1 VYTAIREMLRRELY
15 IGRIVWNKR
24 RYVKK
29 PGTNKR
35 ISVIRPEKDW
45 VIVEE
50 PSLRIVPQGL
60 FEEVQGVL
68 KNKSDQY
75 STAIGGLMNRAASAR
90 YPFSGILNCAEC
102 GSNLT
107 IISARGKNRRT
118 GYYGCPGH
126 LHRGICSNNLC
137 ERRGLIEEKLL
148 GGIRE
153 RLLESLAID
162 YAAAQIMKG
171 LTAEAGHDQLGI
183 LHKKQA
189 QLRLELARLGD
200 AIATSGGSKTLLEVL
215 TKKETELE
223 RIQMTASALTQS
235 PSCSRFRLAAQTRGR
250 GNRCSSDA
258 VEHRSGTCEGAHS
271 RNVSEIRMHPT
282 EEDGK
287 KFYVAEGEWLI
298 GEKEKVT
305 GAMLNSDLRMVAGAR
320 NATCML
326 FKIKLC

>member
-1 VYTAIREMLRRELY
+1 
-15 IGRIVWNKR
+15 
-24 RYVKK
+24 
-29 PGTNKR
+29 
-35 ISVIRPEKDW
+35 
-45 VIVEE
+45 
-50 PSLRIVPQGL
+50 
-60 FEEVQGVL
+60 VL

-75 STAIGGLMNRAASAR
+75 STAISGLMNHAASVR
-90 YPFSGILNCAEC
+90 YRFSGILNCAEC

-118 GYYGCPGH
+118 RYYGCPGH

-183 LHKKQA
+183 LQKKQA

-223 RIQMTASALTQS
+223 RIQMTASALARVHV
-235 PSCSRFRLAAQTRGR
+235 PVDFAWLRKRVAEEI
-250 GNRCSSDA
+250 DA
-258 VEHRSGTCEGAHS
+258 LPTLLNTDPERAKAHMLGTCQ
-271 RNVSEIRMHPT
+271 RSECTRPKRT
-282 EEDGK
+282 GK
-287 KFYVAEGEWLI
+287 SSMSLKESGLSVKKRRSPELCSTVTFGWLR
-298 GEKEKVT
+298 GPN
-305 GAMLNSDLRMVAGAR
+305 LNQRPLGYEPH
-320 NATCML
+320 
-326 FKIKLC
+326 K